1 MQFFR
6 LQLGCLVMLV
16 YVAIVYLQ
24 GISKY
29 HVKITA
35 SHFWKI
41 LVLGMFTVVVDGGTA
56 WALGV
61 RGTVSPLWSYVFH
74 GLSFIGLDS
83 TIFFLVIYLID
94 IMERYPKKRAYL
106 LYIPLFVNIILVVLN
121 LGIGDYLSGKATYYA
136 NGRAMIICF
145 VMIGLYLSATFIV
158 CGKRLN
164 LIRTEKRNGI
174 ITFLV
179 AYAIVSTF
187 QMFFSQQLSSLSVG
201 ITILVLGMYLNSED
215 PALKELSQYYSETVM
230 SFANLIEERDGSTG
244 GHIKRTSRYVAL
256 IVNELKKQ
264 DKYKKILSRDYIDN
278 LTQAAPM
285 HDVGKI
291 AIPDRILQ
299 KPGKLDDEEYAIMKT
314 HAEIGGKIITETF
327 EKFLQ
332 KDYCD
337 MAYEVARYHHEKWNG
352 HGYPEGL
359 KGEEIPLAARI
370 MAVADVFDAIS
381 EKRCYRDAMPMD
393 KCFSIIEEGRG
404 TDFDPVI
411 VDIFLGLR
419 ADVEKTH
426 SELDT

>member
-179 AYAIVSTF
+179 AYA
-187 QMFFSQQLSSLSVG
+187 LS
-201 ITILVLGMYLNSED
+201 
-215 PALKELSQYYSETVM
+215 
-230 SFANLIEERDGSTG
+230 LI
-244 GHIKRTSRYVAL
+244 HI
-256 IVNELKKQ
+256 
-264 DKYKKILSRDYIDN
+264 
-278 LTQAAPM
+278 
-285 HDVGKI
+285 
-291 AIPDRILQ
+291 
-299 KPGKLDDEEYAIMKT
+299 
-314 HAEIGGKIITETF
+314 
-327 EKFLQ
+327 
-332 KDYCD
+332 
-337 MAYEVARYHHEKWNG
+337 
-352 HGYPEGL
+352 
-359 KGEEIPLAARI
+359 
-370 MAVADVFDAIS
+370 
-381 EKRCYRDAMPMD
+381 
-393 KCFSIIEEGRG
+393 
-404 TDFDPVI
+404 
-411 VDIFLGLR
+411 
-419 ADVEKTH
+419 
-426 SELDT
+426 